1 MSQQHF
7 GPTSNNSATGLHLL
21 LLSVLL
27 LFFLWY
33 LTDISVFPFVTGKG
47 LTPLGGRLRL
57 YLRYFLV
64 DPCPIVRACVYL
76 SMSVYNFFSITI
88 CLEVSTKLYHN
99 TVEANLPPNL
109 LTCQFKMATR
119 SALVLTSSHPIGHS
133 EIHTL

>member
-21 LLSVLL
+21 LLSVIL
-27 LFFLWY
+27 LFFYWY
-33 LTDISVFPFVTGKG
+33 FTDILVFPFLTSKG
-47 LTPLGGRLRL
+47 LRLLGGRLRL

-64 DPCPIVRACVYL
+64 DPCPIVCACVYL
-76 SMSVYNFFSITI
+76 SLSVYNFFSI
-88 CLEVSTKLYHN
+88 CLEDSTKFYHN
-99 TVEANLPPNL
+99 TVEANLPPNHF
-109 LTCQFKMATR
+109 TWQFKMATR

>member
-1 MSQQHF
+1 MSQQQF

-27 LFFLWY
+27 FFHQY
-33 LTDISVFPFVTGKG
+33 LTDISVFPFVIGKG
-47 LTPLGGRLRL
+47 LKPLGGRLCL

-76 SMSVYNFFSITI
+76 SMSVYNFFSL
-88 CLEVSTKLYHN
+88 CLEVSTKLYHD

-119 SALVLTSSHPIGHS
+119 SALVLTPSHPIGHS
-133 EIHTL
+133 EMHTL